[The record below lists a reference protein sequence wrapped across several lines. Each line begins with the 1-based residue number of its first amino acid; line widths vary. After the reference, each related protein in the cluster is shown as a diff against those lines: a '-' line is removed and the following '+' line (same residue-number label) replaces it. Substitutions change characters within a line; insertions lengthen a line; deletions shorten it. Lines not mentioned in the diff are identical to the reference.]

1 MVIDKKLNL
10 DKQREYCK
18 DGDLIFSQNVVIS
31 DDGLTIQNEPA
42 IVEFVT
48 KTNFALVGFIACNEE
63 FVLFGSD
70 NSVVRINKEGVETRC
85 NVNWKWEGGNVFG
98 TFTYNVNG
106 DLIVA
111 ISERINDK
119 NASIPLKIINLNK
132 PKALDDSDSS
142 IYTLTPNIPKS
153 NMVGIEYVNGNKI
166 KKGKYNFFIKYFINE
181 EFETAWFPIGIPV
194 FVYDNVRADKAKNIL
209 NHRIEAVDDAVPPTK
224 YERYYVSYSDFY
236 NEDEEYS
243 SNNIKLAF
251 EINDTLAYTHYK
263 IGYIINTSSSTEG
276 RSTYKFSIKDTTII
290 INDLSEPVSVDELTV
305 GSFNIYNVNTM
316 CNYKDRLYLANYK
329 EENNNSIIDKIDTS
343 NIKVFYDYYESNIPE
358 ITSPHGDIKKL
369 DYSQVKNQWK
379 PKPGRAALYNFFIHY
394 VYPNG
399 NYTDG
404 IPISNISD
412 YEDIVIYGLYTNVG
426 GRLPIELT
434 YTANSNTTVDEI
446 YNAIQEAKTIY
457 GDTDKYVLEI
467 NESLELFCSNNLG
480 SKWFDVKYNWILGDG
495 ESRAVGNTTP
505 KYLIELENFINSN
518 GDVLYQTPITTS
530 FNANKL
536 YFTGIKMYPEF
547 VGYFISYEEPEYIQ
561 VGEGLII
568 PSVREEENRYRHYDL
583 FDVPRLN
590 DMKADKVK
598 FYYPEF
604 NIVGGKTNID
614 KLIMVGEQ
622 TFGRWLQFYLEPI
635 SWNDDYSYKSSNT
648 LGIIGFKNNFEG
660 GGRSY
665 NITKTNIIAP
675 DSVGNEGT
683 EGVLE
688 LEIPDGLTFDR
699 PNILQMYLGISNN
712 KNIYFSKNKKLI
724 SLGYTKF
731 QNYENDNTTYTYGYE
746 DIIYN
751 YDFYRCYSSIL
762 FFYNKGIIINET
774 TSNPLTGNGVTNFY
788 SEQSDNIP
796 DDPHIGIVK
805 FWHESHYPLFLKEIN
820 KPGKT
825 IFYTYYDY
833 DSFNKKPKSSQYQ
846 YRNLVLYPQ
855 DINDLYKLN
864 PAYYDYTGKLIV
876 NYDKNLVS
884 NKLSNYNKTIRRS
897 DVLQSESTNVAWRY
911 FRPENYKIITENK
924 GDIKNVIG
932 IGNYLFAHCEHSLF
946 LFDITDSLQTLDKNV
961 QLLQPDSFDVNYKE
975 VFTSDKGYAGIQD
988 YVSWICDE
996 FGYIFYD
1003 TSSKKIYRFDGGQ
1016 LKDITDGINSFIK
1029 YFKPEH
1035 IWMGNDR
1042 ERNRILFNLR
1052 GVDDSVIFSY
1062 NVIADGW
1069 SSVHSYISNYEFI
1082 GLKDKLYI
1090 PSVGENNLTINEFDT
1105 TKFNQ
1110 ISIPVGNI
1118 SNDDSIKSFIDVI
1131 FTNPTYNKIKVLDFI
1146 TYILNKEPND
1156 VFELLQIELYT
1167 NCCYSGVLDISE
1179 ERKKVSEYKKP
1190 YYDYER
1196 WNFNWFRNKID
1207 KIENGDIVHRLTGAI
1222 QQYPEKV
1229 QRGYDNALISGK
1241 YVVVRFSFKNTTKQ
1255 INIKDIQCYFKP

>member
-10 DKQREYCK
+10 DKQLEYCK
-18 DGDLIFSQNVVIS
+18 DGDLVFSQNVVVS

-42 IVEFVT
+42 IVEFVA

-85 NVNWKWEGGNVFG
+85 NINWKWEGGSVFG

-132 PKALDDSDSS
+132 PEALDDSDSS

-153 NMVGIEYVNGNKI
+153 NMIGIEYVNGNKI

-194 FVYDNVRADKAKNIL
+194 FVYDNVGADKAKNIL

-236 NEDEEYS
+236 NEYEEYS

-316 CNYKDRLYLANYK
+316 CNYKNRLYLANYK
-329 EENNNSIIDKIDTS
+329 EENNNNIVDKIDTS
-343 NIKVFYDYYESNIPE
+343 NIKVFYDYYESNVPE
-358 ITSPHGDIKKL
+358 ITSPYGDIKKL

-404 IPISNISD
+404 IPISNISN
-412 YEDIVIYGLYTNVG
+412 YEDIVIYGSYTYVG
-426 GRLPIELT
+426 SRIPIELT
-434 YTANSNTTVDEI
+434 YTANFNTTVDEI

-457 GDTDKYVLEI
+457 SDTDKYVLEI
-467 NESLELFCSNNLG
+467 NESLELFCSNNLD
-480 SKWFDVKYNWILGDG
+480 SKWFDVKYNWILGGG
-495 ESRAVGNTTP
+495 ESRAVGNTTS
-505 KYLIELENFINSN
+505 KYLVELENFINSN
-518 GDVLYQTPITTS
+518 GDILYQTPITAA

-561 VGEGLII
+561 VGEGLVI
-568 PSVREEENRYRHYDL
+568 PSVREEENQYKYYDL

-590 DMKADKVK
+590 DITANKVK

-622 TFGRWLQFYLEPI
+622 TFGRWLQFSLNPL
-635 SWNDDYSYKSSNT
+635 SWNDDLSYRSSNT
-648 LGIIGFKNNFEG
+648 LGIIGFKNDFEG
-660 GGRSY
+660 GGRIY
-665 NITKTNIIAP
+665 DITKTNIIAP

-688 LEIPDGLTFDR
+688 LEVSDGLSFDR

-712 KNIYFSKNKKLI
+712 KNIYLSKNKKLI

-731 QNYENDNTTYTYGYE
+731 QNYENDDTTYTYGYE

-788 SEQSDNIP
+788 SEQSDNIS

-833 DSFNKKPKSSQYQ
+833 DSFNKKPKSTQYQ

-864 PAYYDYTGKLIV
+864 PAYYNYTGKLIV
-876 NYDKNLVS
+876 NYDKNLIS

-946 LFDITDSLQTLDKNV
+946 LFDITDTLQTLDKNV

-975 VFTSDKGYAGIQD
+975 VFTADKGYAGIQD

-1003 TSSKKIYRFDGGQ
+1003 ASSKNIYRFDGGQ
-1016 LKDITDGINSFIK
+1016 LKDITEGISNFIK
-1029 YFKPEH
+1029 YFNPEH

-1069 SSVHSYISNYEFI
+1069 SSIHSYISNYEFI
-1082 GLKDKLYI
+1082 GLKDKLFI
-1090 PSVGENNLTINEFDT
+1090 PSIGDNNLTINQFDAA
-1105 TKFNQ
+1105 KFNQ
-1110 ISIPVGNI
+1110 ISLPVGNI
-1118 SNDDSIKSFIDVI
+1118 SNDDSIKSFVDVI
-1131 FTNPTYNKIKVLDFI
+1131 FTNPNYNKIKVLDFI

-1156 VFELLQIELYT
+1156 LFELLQIELYT
-1167 NCCYSGVLDISE
+1167 NCCYSGVIDISE

-1207 KIENGDIVHRLTGAI
+1207 KIENGDIAHRLTGII